1 MKGVV
6 FWRSQAGAQRLPR
19 SDTRPARRDP
29 RDQGLGHV
37 RQRPAQLPRPQQD
50 ELQDQRLE
58 RTWFGSGAEI
68 KLKALSKAKELS
80 ANWN

>member
-1 MKGVV
+1 VTLIRRRFHATARWDFLREIFEGQPDLQSPGVRGTLWSAYNAV
-6 FWRSQAGAQRLPR
+6 S
-19 SDTRPARRDP
+19 
-29 RDQGLGHV
+29 
-37 RQRPAQLPRPQQD
+37 